1 MSELTLLKNPPALP
15 LDNSR
20 PGTHNIW
27 IENAERNAEVARKEG
42 FSKSTNAWI
51 YARDGDIPSNAIV
64 WGYDDGEPSYVCRSL
79 EDGKM
84 YVGKVTRNRAAAV
97 FHWNGSRAFHM
108 PVTEY
113 EVLVELRMAP
123 QRWVHEEAIRSPET
137 LDVYGLS
144 KLKLVVLVD
153 DSRSMDLENLWPEA
167 KEALAGVAQ
176 LFGQHNTDGIDL
188 YFLNN
193 TKIQGISLKGR
204 KEVLG
209 LFDAVFP
216 TGNTPTGARL
226 RDILNTYISQLEDR
240 TVSHKPISIVVI
252 TDGAPDNK
260 KELEDTIVSA
270 AGRLNQSHINSR
282 ELGIQFVQIG
292 KDTGAEEY
300 LKHLDNDLRGQY
312 KIDDIVDSTTFDPK
326 EPRFKTDRLLKIVKG
341 AVDKSVDQGAS
352 NRV

>member
-1 MSELTLLKNPPALP
+1 MSDLTLLKTSPALP
-15 LDNSR
+15 LDNSQ

-27 IENAERNAEVARKEG
+27 IKNAERNAEVARKDG

-51 YARDGDIPSNAIV
+51 YARDGDIPPNAIV

-123 QRWVHEEAIRSPET
+123 IRWVHEEAIRSTET

-153 DSRSMDLENLWPEA
+153 DSHSMDLNDLWPEA

-188 YFLNN
+188 YFLNDTN
-193 TKIQGISLKGR
+193 NQSVGLKDR
-204 KEVLG
+204 KEVLR
-209 LFDAVFP
+209 LFDTVVP
-216 TGNTPTGARL
+216 KGQTPTGRRL

-252 TDGAPDNK
+252 TDGAPDDK

-270 AGRLNQSHINSR
+270 AGRLKQSGINSR

-292 KDTGAEEY
+292 KDAGAEEY
-300 LKHLDNDLRGQY
+300 LKYLDNGLREQY
-312 KIDDIVDSTTFDPK
+312 KVDDIVDSTTFDPK

-341 AVDKSVDQGAS
+341 AVDKSIDQGLS
-352 NRV
+352 TRL